1 MKISHLGSCYYDKIY
16 KFHKKYSK
24 SSIISIMS
32 EPLKMDAEGN
42 IEKNSMN
49 SHMYNDLMKTFIQ
62 DIEILS
68 EFSEYLIIDFMEE
81 RFDIAKIDGTYVT
94 FSWDFKELASKYLDQ
109 EYTIIPRES
118 EQLQEIWKEK
128 CLLFIKELKKAF

>member
-1 MKISHLGSCYYDKIY
+1 
-16 KFHKKYSK
+16 
-24 SSIISIMS
+24 MS